1 MADGAWRIC
10 LEICPAGAARIENN
24 FGTGKQDLV
33 DRASSFLTHHESAK
47 AIVFACNWSFYPD
60 LQASLLSEDQTQQKE
75 YKILVNMCGGRLE
88 KHMLMAPFLH
98 GAWGVMAAC
107 CTDGDCQHDGNLRA
121 KKTFESLKNTL
132 ATIDISPERANL
144 VQISPGDK
152 AGFQEEI
159 DANWDPPGQGA

>member
-1 MADGAWRIC
+1 
-10 LEICPAGAARIENN
+10 
-24 FGTGKQDLV
+24 
-33 DRASSFLTHHESAK
+33 
-47 AIVFACNWSFYPD
+47 
-60 LQASLLSEDQTQQKE
+60 
-75 YKILVNMCGGRLE
+75 
-88 KHMLMAPFLH
+88 MLMAPFLH

-159 DANWDPPGQGA
+159 DAFVDHLHDLGPIR